1 MNIVILDGYTTNP
14 GDLSWDF
21 LRQFGE
27 VTVYDRTKPAEIVE
41 RCKDAQIVVTNKT
54 PLTKTEIDQMPKLQF
69 VALLS
74 TGYNVVDGAYLREKG
89 IPLSN
94 IPSYSTNAVAQLV
107 FAFLT
112 AFCNRVAQHSDA
124 VRAGEWSACADFCFW
139 KAPLTELSGKT
150 LGIIG
155 FGKIG
160 QKVADI
166 AEAFDMRILASSGHE
181 TDQSHRK
188 NFLWATTEEI
198 AEQADFITLH
208 CPLTPQTQGLVNA
221 EFLARSFDG
230 KVAEK
235 LEKTAPASARTMIWP
250 IRAVLERIS
259 EKNASETAFAAPD
272 AACSKFPVMRSSIN
286 SRNETGSLPLD
297 ALERNASIS
306 SASKSI
312 SENSSGRVSSLPAPD
327 WPVSSWPY
335 IPPAA
340 AHAVMIPAG
349 ANAGHSPSATSCC
362 LLSGR
367 SKNAGPGKKL
377 PVIKTADR
385 TRTAAALTARLIPST
400 PAASQTMPAKP
411 GR

>member
-27 VTVYDRTKPAEIVE
+27 VTVYDRTKPAEIVA

-54 PLTKTEIDQMPKLQF
+54 PLTKAEIDQMPNLQF

-124 VRAGEWSACADFCFW
+124 VRTGEWSACADFCFW
-139 KAPLTELSGKT
+139 KAPLSELSGKT

-181 TDQSHRK
+181 TDKPPQKLFVGDNRRDCRTGGFYHTALPVNPADARSGEPRFFGTLQENRVSHQHFPRTGRRRPS
-188 NFLWATTEEI
+188 ASRC
-198 AEQADFITLH
+198 AEQRAH
-208 CPLTPQTQGLVNA
+208 CRRG
-221 EFLARSFDG
+221 ARCAFG
-230 KVAEK
+230 GAA
-235 LEKTAPASARTMIWP
+235 KT
-250 IRAVLERIS
+250 
-259 EKNASETAFAAPD
+259 
-272 AACSKFPVMRSSIN
+272 
-286 SRNETGSLPLD
+286 
-297 ALERNASIS
+297 
-306 SASKSI
+306 
-312 SENSSGRVSSLPAPD
+312 
-327 WPVSSWPY
+327 
-335 IPPAA
+335 
-340 AHAVMIPAG
+340 
-349 ANAGHSPSATSCC
+349 
-362 LLSGR
+362 
-367 SKNAGPGKKL
+367 
-377 PVIKTADR
+377 
-385 TRTAAALTARLIPST
+385 
-400 PAASQTMPAKP
+400 
-411 GR
+411 

>member
-139 KAPLTELSGKT
+139 KAPLAELSGKT

-166 AEAFDMRILASSGHE
+166 AEAFDMHILASSGHE

-188 NFLWATTEEI
+188 NFSWAATEEI
-198 AEQADFITLH
+198 AEKADFITLH
-208 CPLTPQTQGLVNA
+208 CPLTDKTQGLVNSD
-221 EFLARSFDG
+221 FLAHC
-230 KVAEK
+230 K
-235 LEKTAPASARTMIWP
+235 KTAYLINTSRGPVVDD
-250 IRAVLERIS
+250 RAL
-259 EKNASETAFAAPD
+259 A
-272 AACSKFPVMRSSIN
+272 
-286 SRNETGSLPLD
+286 D
-297 ALERNASIS
+297 ALNA
-306 SASKSI
+306 
-312 SENSSGRVSSLPAPD
+312 GR
-327 WPVSSWPY
+327 
-335 IPPAA
+335 I
-340 AHAVMIPAG
+340 AG
-349 ANAGHSPSATSCC
+349 AG
-362 LLSGR
+362 LDVLSVEPP
-367 SKNAGPGKKL
+367 KPDNPL
-377 PVIKTADR
+377 
-385 TRTAAALTARLIPST
+385 LTAKNCLITPHIAWAAYETRARLLGIFKENIEAFCSGHPIHVVN
-400 PAASQTMPAKP
+400 
-411 GR
+411 